1 MTRWILGGVLV
12 AALAGCTNNGPALA
26 PGSAAPD
33 FELAGSDGKTHHLAE
48 LRGHAVVL
56 AWFPKAFT
64 GG

>member
-1 MTRWILGGVLV
+1 VTRRFFCALVVAVL
-12 AALAGCTNNGPALA
+12 ASCSKNGQPLA

-33 FELAGSDGKTHHLAE
+33 FELAGSDGKSHHLAE
-48 LRGHAVVL
+48 LRGHTVVL